1 VDANVRRGGRQYQQF
16 AAAIER
22 LSWVKYGCDAF
33 YDPVR
38 AEHCQ
43 LRFSL
48 LSYRLPLKWIRSN
61 WLSMCSDYQVVFR
74 QSTFLPR
81 LAESAQNW

>member
-48 LSYRLPLKWIRSN
+48 LSYRLPLKWI
-61 WLSMCSDYQVVFR
+61 
-74 QSTFLPR
+74 
-81 LAESAQNW
+81 